1 MNSMVLC
8 REQNLKSLNL
18 MKIMFL
24 LLLPLHK
31 QHLMITI
38 TQSAVE
44 YAGDNATGL
53 EKIITQKYLADDVR
67 INSNDKNYNPN
78 TTVFKFINNQPGFK
92 GKVAAFSSWDC
103 FSYIINDKR
112 SGVFVSSG
120 LVEAKADKLTEREN
134 MLNQLLNTIPNP
146 LGDVRLDA
154 YTFY

>member
-78 TTVFKFINNQPGFK
+78 TTVLEFINNQPGFK
-92 GKVAAFSSWDC
+92 GSCLYFM
-103 FSYIINDKR
+103 
-112 SGVFVSSG
+112 G
-120 LVEAKADKLTEREN
+120 LF
-134 MLNQLLNTIPNP
+134 P
-146 LGDVRLDA
+146 LHHQ
-154 YTFY
+154 